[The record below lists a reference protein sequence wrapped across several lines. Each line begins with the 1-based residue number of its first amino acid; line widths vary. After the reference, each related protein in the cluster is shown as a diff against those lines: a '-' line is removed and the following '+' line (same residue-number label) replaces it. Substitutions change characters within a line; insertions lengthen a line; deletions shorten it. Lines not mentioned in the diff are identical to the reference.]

1 MTLFTLSITNVCCR
15 RGAFSVINRHRP
27 SSMKKNYKMCTNSI
41 HQCQTPTFHINNR
54 HTRYFSTPT
63 VSSSLHIKSTPP
75 TILYLSSSNT
85 NDNSKKKKY
94 KLITKPIEQCN
105 ISSEKKYVL
114 YYHGKSL
121 NKDGISG
128 SGMVLYEDIDSD
140 NSSTEE
146 IWWANQ
152 RLEDVTLNEA
162 EYITLATSLEYI
174 KSLGIQHIKAYG
186 HNKLI
191 LKQIEGIN
199 KVKSPL
205 LKTYYD
211 KVIELSKEFIS
222 FEIGYV
228 DKSMNGRAIEL
239 AIDAIGN
246 NNNTMVEDIDNDTI
260 TKAENDASPKTGE
273 DIKQQNL
280 DNFSPST
287 TSHNQGPSEATHV
300 PQSDSISPD
309 KTYVLRF
316 DGGSRGNPG
325 CAGCG
330 MVLYDTND
338 GAEIWSGYQYLGESN
353 TNNEAEYMGL
363 ITGLQCARSL
373 GIQNIVVQGDSQLIL
388 RQLEGRYKVK
398 SPNLK
403 VYYEEALS
411 VSREFTSFET
421 SHIERAR
428 NSRADELANLA
439 MDSRSTSGFDVE

>member
-1 MTLFTLSITNVCCR
+1 V
-15 RGAFSVINRHRP
+15 
-27 SSMKKNYKMCTNSI
+27 
-41 HQCQTPTFHINNR
+41 
-54 HTRYFSTPT
+54 
-63 VSSSLHIKSTPP
+63 HIKSTRPK
-75 TILYLSSSNT
+75 ILYLSSTNT
-85 NDNSKKKKY
+85 NDRNNSKKKY
-94 KLITKPIEQCN
+94 KLVSKPIEQCN

-114 YYHGKSL
+114 FYHGKSS
-121 NKDGISG
+121 NRDGVSG
-128 SGMVLYEDIDSD
+128 SGMVLYEDNND
-140 NSSTEE
+140 NSSSSSEE
-146 IWWANQ
+146 IWWGYQ

-174 KSLGIQHIKAYG
+174 KSLGVQHIKAYG

-211 KVIELSKEFIS
+211 KVIELSKEFVS
-222 FEIGYV
+222 FEIGFV
-228 DKSMNGRAIEL
+228 DKSMNGRAIGL
-239 AIDAIGN
+239 AKDA
-246 NNNTMVEDIDNDTI
+246 IDNDSMIEEVDNATVTTTI
-260 TKAENDASPKTGE
+260 EKDESKDE
-273 DIKQQNL
+273 DTEQQNI
-280 DNFSPST
+280 DNFTPAT
-287 TSHNQGPSEATHV
+287 TPHNYKEETPVQQSE
-300 PQSDSISPD
+300 SISPD

-325 CAGCG
+325 TAGCG
-330 MVLYDTND
+330 MVLYDTLD

-363 ITGLQCARSL
+363 ITGLQCAKSL

-428 NSRADELANLA
+428 NARADELANLA

>member
-1 MTLFTLSITNVCCR
+1 
-15 RGAFSVINRHRP
+15 
-27 SSMKKNYKMCTNSI
+27 MCTNSI
-41 HQCQTPTFHINNR
+41 HHRTPTFHVNNR
-54 HTRYFSTPT
+54 YRYFSTPT
-63 VSSSLHIKSTPP
+63 VSSSLHIQSMSP
-75 TILYLSSSNT
+75 TILYLSSSHT
-85 NDNSKKKKY
+85 NDSNNNNKKKY
-94 KLITKPIEQCN
+94 KLMTKPIEQCY
-105 ISSEKKYVL
+105 ISSEKKYIL
-114 YYHGKSL
+114 YYHGKSS

-152 RLEDVTLNEA
+152 RFEDVTLNEA

-174 KSLGIQHIKAYG
+174 KSLGVQHIKAYG

-211 KVIELSKEFIS
+211 KVMELSKEFVS

-228 DKSMNGRAIEL
+228 DKSMNGRAIGL
-239 AIDAIGN
+239 AIDAI
-246 NNNTMVEDIDNDTI
+246 DNDSMIEEEEDNYNYTI
-260 TKAENDASPKTGE
+260 TSTIEKDASPKTGE
-273 DIKQQNL
+273 DLEQQNL
-280 DNFSPST
+280 DNFTPA
-287 TSHNQGPSEATHV
+287 ATPQQDPEVSQV

-309 KTYVLRF
+309 RTYVLRF

-325 CAGCG
+325 TAGCG

-338 GAEIWSGYQYLGESN
+338 GAEIWSGYQYLGEEN

-363 ITGLQCARSL
+363 ITGLQCAKSL

-411 VSREFTSFET
+411 VSREFTSSLACCSRLDYFIFLGTYIPVSRQKYIFIHSLEH
-421 SHIERAR
+421 HI
-428 NSRADELANLA
+428 
-439 MDSRSTSGFDVE
+439 TIQ

>member
-1 MTLFTLSITNVCCR
+1 
-15 RGAFSVINRHRP
+15 
-27 SSMKKNYKMCTNSI
+27 MCTNSI
-41 HQCQTPTFHINNR
+41 HQHQTSTFHINNR

-63 VSSSLHIKSTPP
+63 ASSTVHIKSTSP
-75 TILYLSSSNT
+75 TILYLSSST
-85 NDNSKKKKY
+85 NDDKEKKKY
-94 KLITKPIEQCN
+94 KLISKPIEQCY
-105 ISSEKKYVL
+105 ISPNKKYVL
-114 YYHGKSL
+114 YYHGKSS

-128 SGMVLYEDIDSD
+128 SGMVLYEDKND
-140 NSSTEE
+140 NDDSTEE

-152 RLEDVTLNEA
+152 RLEEVTLNEA

-211 KVIELSKEFIS
+211 KVIELSKEFVS
-222 FEIGYV
+222 FEIGFV

-239 AIDAIGN
+239 AIHA
-246 NNNTMVEDIDNDTI
+246 IDNDSMIEKEVDNDTVTSTI
-260 TKAENDASPKTGE
+260 EKDESKDESTAVLN
-273 DIKQQNL
+273 Q
-280 DNFSPST
+280 DNFTPAT
-287 TSHNQGPSEATHV
+287 TPHDYQSERTPV

-325 CAGCG
+325 TAGCG

-363 ITGLQCARSL
+363 ITGLQCAKSL

-428 NSRADELANLA
+428 NARADELANLA

>member
-1 MTLFTLSITNVCCR
+1 
-15 RGAFSVINRHRP
+15 
-27 SSMKKNYKMCTNSI
+27 MCTNSI

-63 VSSSLHIKSTPP
+63 VSSTLHIQSMSP
-75 TILYLSSSNT
+75 TILYLSSSHT

-114 YYHGKSL
+114 YYHGKSS

-128 SGMVLYEDIDSD
+128 SGMVLYED
-140 NSSTEE
+140 NNGNASSTEV

-152 RLEDVTLNEA
+152 RLEDATLNEA

-174 KSLGIQHIKAYG
+174 KSLGVQHIKAYG

-211 KVIELSKEFIS
+211 KVIELSKEFVS

-228 DKSMNGRAIEL
+228 DKSMNGRAIGL
-239 AIDAIGN
+239 AQDAIENDN
-246 NNNTMVEDIDNDTI
+246 NMMVEDVDNDTTTTI
-260 TKAENDASPKTGE
+260 EKDESNDESNTV
-273 DIKQQNL
+273 QNL
-280 DNFSPST
+280 DSFTPST
-287 TSHNQGPSEATHV
+287 TPHEATQV

-325 CAGCG
+325 TAGCG

-338 GAEIWSGYQYLGESN
+338 GAEIWSGYQYLGEEN

-428 NSRADELANLA
+428 NARADELANLA